1 MGDAG
6 FPSSQQG
13 KEPKRYHHSSAKGA
27 PAGHRQHH
35 HCAWTSASG
44 LWRLNWVFLGRIF
57 GGGCC
62 VEGFFSAGVGVVV
75 IYLHTGRLCLLLGGE
90 VPQGSQERNGGRGAE
105 REKKKGQKRAAIE
118 ARAVCSSA

>member
-1 MGDAG
+1 MDDAG

-62 VEGFFSAGVGVVV
+62 VEGCFSAGVGVVV
-75 IYLHTGRLCLLLGGE
+75 ILSTYRALVPVAGRGSAKGAKSGRGE
-90 VPQGSQERNGGRGAE
+90 GGGRE
-105 REKKKGQKRAAIE
+105 REKKNGGERGQL
-118 ARAVCSSA
+118 

>member
-75 IYLHTGRLCLLLGGE
+75 IYLHTGRLCLLLGGKFHK
-90 VPQGSQERNGGRGAE
+90 GAKSGRGEGEGRE
-105 REKKKGQKRAAIE
+105 REKKGKKEGSYRG
-118 ARAVCSSA
+118 ARGV